1 MSVQYRRG
9 ENHVYRV
16 IAGEH
21 LLVALHGDSPEPL
34 FALTATA
41 AVLWEALA
49 TWTPSANLVG
59 LLLEHFEVDPMRAEA
74 DVTDFLEQ
82 LQSVGALHA
91 QEGSE

>member
-9 ENHVYRV
+9 DNHVYRV

-49 TWTPSANLVG
+49 TWTPASSLVG
-59 LLLEHFEVDPMRAEA
+59 ALVESFEVDPGRAEA
-74 DVTDFLEQ
+74 DVADFLEQ
-82 LQSVGALHA
+82 LQSVGALRDR
-91 QEGSE
+91 EGGE